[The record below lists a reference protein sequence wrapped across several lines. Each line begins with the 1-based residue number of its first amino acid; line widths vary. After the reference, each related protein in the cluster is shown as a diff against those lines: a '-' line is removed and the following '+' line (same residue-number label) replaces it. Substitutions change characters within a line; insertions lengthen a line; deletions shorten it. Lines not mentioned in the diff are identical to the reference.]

1 MATLSSFL
9 LDSRAM
15 FINGVAEFVFFWS
28 QLCAIAFAVF
38 TGKMSLKLGLT
49 V

>member
-1 MATLSSFL
+1 MVRLSSFL
-9 LDSRAM
+9 PDFSAM
-15 FINGVAEFVFFWS
+15 FINDVGEFGFFWS
-28 QLCAIAFAVF
+28 RLYARAFAVF